1 MGLSTSI
8 VSFVVNNQFV
18 ADMKK
23 HIENIHVRVLF
34 NIVIFVGNI
43 IHAAKI

>member
-1 MGLSTSI
+1 MELSTSI

-23 HIENIHVRVLF
+23 HIENIH